1 MRSKYSSNK
10 ITSDQKKLHLIKE
23 NQIKSSPLSSMIGFN
38 PAVASVRAANKP
50 DGPDPTITT
59 VGGGME
65 VSSCCVRVLVAVVD
79 SEEGKRG

>member
-1 MRSKYSSNK
+1 M
-10 ITSDQKKLHLIKE
+10 
-23 NQIKSSPLSSMIGFN
+23 
-38 PAVASVRAANKP
+38 RAANKP

-79 SEEGKRG
+79 SDMEGESGNGCEMLIK

>member
-1 MRSKYSSNK
+1 M
-10 ITSDQKKLHLIKE
+10 
-23 NQIKSSPLSSMIGFN
+23 GFN
-38 PAVASVRAANKP
+38 PAVASVRAAKRP

-79 SEEGKRG
+79 SDMEGESGMFVKC